1 MLILAR
7 LSLLLCAGLLATGCV
22 SPYLRVHESA
32 KGLKGAPTLLVS
44 AKYGDDTTG
53 NAKEKPNLLKVAVK
67 VASNINL
74 DEVGAHLIRV
84 STDTAERFGFK
95 VAPDK
100 ERAQSIDLIKGGA
113 MDALADVAQV
123 VSGVWIYPE
132 GARNVFIDDRT
143 WLLDSYKESLV
154 KSLKSA
160 TEGEHFMFISA
171 RHRADSEWLF
181 FERAEVVLYFMIMD
195 EQGTIVFEGRG
206 VGYGSTGFWSEDSSP
221 SGLNQAIDAALAD
234 MLAQPQE
241 ALK

>member
-1 MLILAR
+1 MLILRR

-32 KGLKGAPTLLVS
+32 KGLQASPTLLVS
-44 AKYGDDTTG
+44 AKYGDDNTG
-53 NAKEKPNLLKVAVK
+53 SQKEKTNLVKVAVK
-67 VASNINL
+67 VMSNINL

-95 VAPDK
+95 VGPDK

-132 GARNVFIDDRT
+132 GARNVFIDDRS
-143 WLLDSYKESLV
+143 WLLDSYKQSLV
-154 KSLKSA
+154 KSLDSPA
-160 TEGEHFMFISA
+160 EGEHFMFVSA
-171 RHRADSEWLF
+171 RHRPDSEWLI
-181 FERAEVVLYFMIMD
+181 FERAEVVLYFMIMN
-195 EQGTIVFEGRG
+195 EQGKIVFEGRG
-206 VGYGSTGFWSEDSSP
+206 IGYNGSRFGSEDSSP
-221 SGLNQAIDAALAD
+221 AGLNQAIDAAVAD

-241 ALK
+241 TLK